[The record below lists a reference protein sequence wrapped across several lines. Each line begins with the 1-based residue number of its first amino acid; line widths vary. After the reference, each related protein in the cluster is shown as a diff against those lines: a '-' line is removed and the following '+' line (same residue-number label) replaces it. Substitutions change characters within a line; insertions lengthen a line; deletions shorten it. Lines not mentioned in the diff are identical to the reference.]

1 MAFRGANLSRLVKF
15 NSATSSDFIN
25 SYEKFWED
33 KIASQ
38 NNQPKHKTFAPS
50 SFRCPRV
57 SWFRLRGVQPDEI
70 KNPDMTL
77 DFTAIVGTAVHEN
90 IQENLEVMLG
100 HHWIDVG
107 EHLEELSPHWKYE
120 IEKKGHETLIEI
132 ECPPVRFACDGIIR
146 LDGKKYLLEIKTSE
160 YSSFDELTNP
170 KERHMDQVKFYCTM
184 LGLDGALVLY
194 VDRQYGG
201 LKCYEVSVTSSD
213 RNYIWDKIN
222 YILECVDTMIAPER
236 LPKDDVNC
244 NPNMC
249 PYYKRCKEWG

>member
-15 NSATSSDFIN
+15 NSATSSDFID

-57 SWFRLRGVQPDEI
+57 SWFRLRGVQPDAM

-90 IQENLEVMLG
+90 IQENLESMLG
-100 HHWIDVG
+100 HDWIDVG
-107 EHLEELSPHWKYE
+107 YHLQEIAPNWEYQ
-120 IEKKGHETLIEI
+120 IEKRGHETLIEI
-132 ECPPVRFACDGIIR
+132 SNPPVRFACDGIIR
-146 LDGKKYLLEIKTSE
+146 LNGKKYLLEIKTSE
-160 YSSFDELTNP
+160 YASFDELTNP

-184 LGLDGALVLY
+184 LQLDGALVLY

-201 LKCYEVSVTSSD
+201 LKCYEMTVTDSD
-213 RNYIWDKIN
+213 KKYIWDKIN
-222 YILECVDTMIAPER
+222 YIMECVDTMIAPER
-236 LPKDDVNC
+236 LPKDDINC